1 MIGIPFFLM
10 TTAKISLMLAA
21 IFSFVYENLILF
33 PCKCMKINLKK
44 KNNLVHPEQ
53 IGDFIEDPGFF

>member
-1 MIGIPFFLM
+1 MQM
-10 TTAKISLMLAA
+10 H
-21 IFSFVYENLILF
+21 ENKF
-33 PCKCMKINLKK
+33 KK